1 VTARD
6 GEYRDVRIHHGRTSA
21 KPKRGRGS
29 KDFAKQWYK
38 GSELAYL
45 AGGTLQEVIEACG
58 ARKPDSHREQR
69 TSYHRP
75 MLFLPPLIV
84 RAVAR
89 VLVLPGAADGTKDL
103 EILVLR
109 QQLRPLIMRM
119 AGRSLGGAA

>member
-1 VTARD
+1 
-6 GEYRDVRIHHGRTSA
+6 
-21 KPKRGRGS
+21 
-29 KDFAKQWYK
+29 
-38 GSELAYL
+38 
-45 AGGTLQEVIEACG
+45 
-58 ARKPDSHREQR
+58 
-69 TSYHRP
+69 